1 MKVLAGILLL
11 FLLVTSGY
19 LAGSLALLN
28 DRVAL
33 VEVNQPN
40 WLAAQPYAHAWTTFL
55 DTTVEY
61 GAEEVSREEALARV
75 ALVVKFDPELA
86 LIWQSGDVTFVT
98 QLERAL
104 WGALLDE

>member
-1 MKVLAGILLL
+1 MRVLVGILFL

-19 LAGSLALLN
+19 LAGSIANLS

-40 WLAAQPYAHAWTTFL
+40 WLAAQPYAHAWVTFL
-55 DTTVEY
+55 DATVQY
-61 GAEEVSREEALARV
+61 GEGEISKVDAQGKV
-75 ALVVKFDPELA
+75 AQVVKFDPELA
-86 LIWQSGDVTFVT
+86 LAWQAGDTAFVAM
-98 QLERAL
+98 LERAL